1 MAQTAIQ
8 DAATWEDVNG
18 VLLMEADCVPV
29 SADWLDLL
37 ITLKTIPCLLGDRD
51 RSR

>member
-1 MAQTAIQ
+1 VRLDM
-8 DAATWEDVNG
+8 EYVNRAS
-18 VLLMEADCVPV
+18 V
-29 SADWLDLL
+29 WLDLL